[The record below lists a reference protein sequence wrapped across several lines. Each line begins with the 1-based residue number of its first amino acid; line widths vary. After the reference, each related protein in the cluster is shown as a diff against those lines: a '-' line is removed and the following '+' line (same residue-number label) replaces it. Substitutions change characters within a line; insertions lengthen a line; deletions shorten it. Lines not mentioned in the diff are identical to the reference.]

1 MGKGQAVAFDA
12 WLEKELEKM
21 RAERGFY
28 PMLKEIGA
36 ECSPP
41 RTVDFIY
48 RSLRRLAD
56 GGRLSKD
63 AMQVYNSKNKKGDS
77 TNAKSKTS
85 RSKAKAKR

>member
-36 ECSPP
+36 ACSPP

-56 GGRLSKD
+56 GGRLSKA

-77 TNAKSKTS
+77 NEKSKTS
-85 RSKAKAKR
+85 RSKVKTAK